1 MIPFLSQCPSSG
13 GGGSGGGINQGAV
26 LILFA
31 LLVGLWHA
39 VKWAKKSWNV
49 SERAYMNKTVKII
62 VMVALVGAIGLIAGT
77 QLIESPAPVNQA
89 TTAPAMIPGSGLPK
103 LLDLGSKS
111 CIPCKRMA
119 PVLDGLKNDYAGRFD
134 VEFIDVWVKEN
145 AVKAKEF
152 DINVIPTQIF
162 FDKAGQELWR
172 HEGFLGREE
181 ILAKWKDLGY
191 DFVDAEPSEIERLEL
206 QGTVESGEAL
216 E

>member
-1 MIPFLSQCPSSG
+1 MIPFLSQCPCSG
-13 GGGSGGGINQGAV
+13 GGGSGSGINQIAV

-31 LLVGLWHA
+31 LVVGLWHA
-39 VKWAKKSWNV
+39 VKWAKKGWNA

-62 VMVALVGAIGLIAGT
+62 LIVALIGAIGLIAAT
-77 QLIESPAPVNQA
+77 QLIVPSGPVNQA
-89 TTAPAMIPGSGLPK
+89 TTAPAAAPSSGLPK

-111 CIPCKRMA
+111 CIPCKMMA
-119 PVLDGLKNDYAGRFD
+119 PVLEELKNDYAGRFD

-145 AVKAKEF
+145 AVKAREF

-162 FDKAGQELWR
+162 FDEAGKELWR

-181 ILAKWKDLGY
+181 ILARWKDLGY
-191 DFVDAEPSEIERLEL
+191 DFVDAEPSETERLKP
-206 QGTVESGEAL
+206 QGMVESGEAL